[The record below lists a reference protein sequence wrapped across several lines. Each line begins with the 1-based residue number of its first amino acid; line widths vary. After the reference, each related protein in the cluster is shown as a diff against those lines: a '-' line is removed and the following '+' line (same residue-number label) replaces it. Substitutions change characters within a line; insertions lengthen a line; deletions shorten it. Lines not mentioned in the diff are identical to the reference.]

1 MARSGKRR
9 KKKEKQGSGS
19 TSSTRRS
26 HSGESH
32 AQGASKSGQE
42 SPTTERPLRRFW
54 NQALKW
60 LYEKCML
67 PIADDPASAGEGS
80 STPRKKRGGKRKE
93 KPLDDPASAFEEGSS
108 TPRKKRGGE
117 RKGKQ
122 PEADASAGESSSSS
136 GKPRKKPRKKGKKK
150 NKKKGKK
157 KKNKR
162 GKKAGKQPGGLADD
176 SVKKT
181 WFSSMKRELEEVKCP
196 KTGWRSC
203 LNLPED
209 SVVSVETLQP
219 PAKRKRGQ
227 KLKTSKLLSERTVI
241 RTRKVR
247 MRLNPEQAKCL
258 CNWMG
263 AARFTYNKCLE
274 AVKKEG
280 FPLVWTVLL
289 DRFVTAKPRRPEVFE
304 GLEKELKEIQC
315 SPRPWTKQEAELF
328 AAREKRLES
337 QIGGRRFRAEVAK
350 DRDYVSGAFVNQKH
364 PWLTETPC
372 AIRQAAVRSLIK
384 AWDSNIAKQE
394 AMKERGEK
402 KGHRFVLK
410 YRQRQQPSSWTIEID
425 ARELKNVET
434 IERPNTRHK
443 DDTKHK
449 KRRKW
454 TKLEVFKKKMAGGP
468 LYLTE
473 EIPGGKIEGAV
484 KITRNRLGQFHMHIP
499 IATPWDRLPP
509 LKPENKRKVVALDP
523 GVRTFQT
530 SYSPQEGVGEYATG
544 ERGFARLFNL
554 CWRIDGIISEREDP
568 KVKLPYLDRRDL
580 KRQQYA
586 CMEKLRGLT
595 NELHK
600 KVANDLCRR
609 FDTILLPEFKSQDMV
624 KKNNNG
630 RRRVIRKKTA
640 RTLLTLRHYAFR
652 TFLASK
658 VLLHGSELAIVT
670 EEYTSKTCGKCGH
683 IKDNLGGAEVYKCQK
698 CGFKCGRDVNGAR
711 NVLLKHLRQ
720 PKSV

>member
-42 SPTTERPLRRFW
+42 SPTTERPLLPFW
-54 NQALKW
+54 NQGLQLLYALC
-60 LYEKCML
+60 LL
-67 PIADDPASAGEGS
+67 PTADDPASAGEG
-80 STPRKKRGGKRKE
+80 
-93 KPLDDPASAFEEGSS
+93 
-108 TPRKKRGGE
+108 
-117 RKGKQ
+117 
-122 PEADASAGESSSSS
+122 SSSS

-181 WFSSMKRELEEVKCP
+181 WFSSIKRELEEVKCP

-241 RTRKVR
+241 RTRKLR
-247 MRLNPEQAKCL
+247 MRLNPEQARTL

-263 AARFTYNKCLE
+263 AARGRAF
-274 AVKKEG
+274 
-280 FPLVWTVLL
+280 
-289 DRFVTAKPRRPEVFE
+289 R
-304 GLEKELKEIQC
+304 IQV
-315 SPRPWTKQEAELF
+315 
-328 AAREKRLES
+328 
-337 QIGGRRFRAEVAK
+337 GK

-364 PWLTETPC
+364 PWLKETPC

-384 AWDSNIAKQE
+384 AWDSNTAKQE

-530 SYSPQEGVGEYATG
+530 SYSPQEGVGEYAKG

-554 CWRIDGIISEREDP
+554 CWRIDEIISERKDP

-586 CMEKLRGLT
+586 CMEKIRGLT

-670 EEYTSKTCGKCGH
+670 EEYTSKTCGRCGH

-711 NVLLKHLRQ
+711 NVLLKHLLTGADAVEYYYHLYDSDLMHLAAFQGSKQVLQWLRSQ
-720 PKSV
+720 DPPCPWIPNRCRIVAKHRNHQRVIEWINANS

>member
-42 SPTTERPLRRFW
+42 SPTTERPLLPFW
-54 NQALKW
+54 NQGLQLLYALC
-60 LYEKCML
+60 LL
-67 PIADDPASAGEGS
+67 PPADDPASA
-80 STPRKKRGGKRKE
+80 
-93 KPLDDPASAFEEGSS
+93 
-108 TPRKKRGGE
+108 
-117 RKGKQ
+117 
-122 PEADASAGESSSSS
+122 
-136 GKPRKKPRKKGKKK
+136 
-150 NKKKGKK
+150 
-157 KKNKR
+157 
-162 GKKAGKQPGGLADD
+162 
-176 SVKKT
+176 
-181 WFSSMKRELEEVKCP
+181 EVKCP

-209 SVVSVETLQP
+209 SVVSVETLQS

-241 RTRKVR
+241 RTRKLR

-274 AVKKEG
+274 AVKKER

-289 DRFVTAKPRRPEVFE
+289 DRFVTAKPRGPEVFE

-337 QIGGRRFRAEVAK
+337 QIGGRAFRIQVGK

-364 PWLTETPC
+364 PWLKDTP
-372 AIRQAAVRSLIK
+372 
-384 AWDSNIAKQE
+384 
-394 AMKERGEK
+394 
-402 KGHRFVLK
+402 
-410 YRQRQQPSSWTIEID
+410 QPSSWTIEID

-443 DDTKHK
+443 DDTKHN

-530 SYSPQEGVGEYATG
+530 SYSPQEGVGEYAKG

-554 CWRIDGIISEREDP
+554 CWRIDEIISERKDP

-670 EEYTSKTCGKCGH
+670 EEYTSKTCGRCGH

>member
-1 MARSGKRR
+1 
-9 KKKEKQGSGS
+9 
-19 TSSTRRS
+19 
-26 HSGESH
+26 
-32 AQGASKSGQE
+32 
-42 SPTTERPLRRFW
+42 
-54 NQALKW
+54 
-60 LYEKCML
+60 
-67 PIADDPASAGEGS
+67 
-80 STPRKKRGGKRKE
+80 
-93 KPLDDPASAFEEGSS
+93 
-108 TPRKKRGGE
+108 
-117 RKGKQ
+117 
-122 PEADASAGESSSSS
+122 
-136 GKPRKKPRKKGKKK
+136 
-150 NKKKGKK
+150 
-157 KKNKR
+157 
-162 GKKAGKQPGGLADD
+162 
-176 SVKKT
+176 
-181 WFSSMKRELEEVKCP
+181 
-196 KTGWRSC
+196 
-203 LNLPED
+203 
-209 SVVSVETLQP
+209 
-219 PAKRKRGQ
+219 
-227 KLKTSKLLSERTVI
+227 
-241 RTRKVR
+241 

-350 DRDYVSGAFVNQKH
+350 DRDYVSGAFVNQEH
-364 PWLTETPC
+364 PWLKETPC

-394 AMKERGEK
+394 AMKERGEE

-434 IERPNTRHK
+434 IERPRTRHK

-530 SYSPQEGVGEYATG
+530 SYSPQEGVGEYAKG

-554 CWRIDGIISEREDP
+554 CWRIDEIISERKDP

-586 CMEKLRGLT
+586 CMEKIRGLT

-670 EEYTSKTCGKCGH
+670 EEYTSKTCGRCGH

-698 CGFKCGRDVNGAR
+698 CGFKCGRDDNGAR
-711 NVLLKHLRQ
+711 NILLKHLRQ

>member
-1 MARSGKRR
+1 
-9 KKKEKQGSGS
+9 
-19 TSSTRRS
+19 
-26 HSGESH
+26 
-32 AQGASKSGQE
+32 
-42 SPTTERPLRRFW
+42 
-54 NQALKW
+54 
-60 LYEKCML
+60 
-67 PIADDPASAGEGS
+67 
-80 STPRKKRGGKRKE
+80 
-93 KPLDDPASAFEEGSS
+93 
-108 TPRKKRGGE
+108 
-117 RKGKQ
+117 
-122 PEADASAGESSSSS
+122 
-136 GKPRKKPRKKGKKK
+136 
-150 NKKKGKK
+150 
-157 KKNKR
+157 
-162 GKKAGKQPGGLADD
+162 
-176 SVKKT
+176 
-181 WFSSMKRELEEVKCP
+181 
-196 KTGWRSC
+196 
-203 LNLPED
+203 
-209 SVVSVETLQP
+209 
-219 PAKRKRGQ
+219 
-227 KLKTSKLLSERTVI
+227 
-241 RTRKVR
+241 
-247 MRLNPEQAKCL
+247 
-258 CNWMG
+258 
-263 AARFTYNKCLE
+263 
-274 AVKKEG
+274 
-280 FPLVWTVLL
+280 
-289 DRFVTAKPRRPEVFE
+289 
-304 GLEKELKEIQC
+304 
-315 SPRPWTKQEAELF
+315 
-328 AAREKRLES
+328 
-337 QIGGRRFRAEVAK
+337 
-350 DRDYVSGAFVNQKH
+350 
-364 PWLTETPC
+364 
-372 AIRQAAVRSLIK
+372 
-384 AWDSNIAKQE
+384 
-394 AMKERGEK
+394 MKERGEK

-554 CWRIDGIISEREDP
+554 CWRIDEIISERKDP

-670 EEYTSKTCGKCGH
+670 EEYTSKTCGRCGH